1 MSCDKEKERTQ
12 MVRVRVRARVRAR
25 VRLRVRV
32 RVRVWVWV
40 WVELSGAATG
50 KRAGVRVASAK
61 TCAAPSPISPVHSS
75 RRG

>member
-1 MSCDKEKERTQ
+1 M
-12 MVRVRVRARVRAR
+12 RVRARV
-25 VRLRVRV
+25 RVRV

-40 WVELSGAATG
+40 WVWVWLSSAATG

-61 TCAAPSPISPVHSS
+61 TWAAPSTSSPVHSS